1 MRLRPQLNLL
11 SGLIIA
17 IILLGVISAAT
28 VFVNAQTYRELAFD
42 FQRQYMTQ
50 MVAAESANILAEA
63 DRNARNLG
71 MHIQGREDF
80 RQAFVAADAAAITAV
95 LDAQFNQTPVSHEST
110 GVVAYYAFDVDAR
123 LLGEAG
129 RPELVGTVGTGALLC
144 PDLITKARVR
154 SESLRQQPLY
164 ELCLVGGL
172 PYLASLVPIDE
183 PEPSGYLQVVT
194 DPLPELL
201 RIGQRLKMPVQIS
214 RNDGVVMHTGSG
226 WIEARTDH
234 EVMSE
239 YVLTAN
245 NSRPALNISA
255 QRNADSLVMQIEKT
269 NNRLLF
275 VVVLII
281 LATVVLA
288 LLMVKFSVLNPLRD
302 ISYQFRVFRKRDAS
316 ASAAMPEHPE
326 PMSFHAL
333 GQLYETLHDMAIR
346 DPLTGTYNRA
356 LLEDRMKQ
364 VIAEHRRTPGK
375 AAVLLIDMVRFK
387 YVNDLLG
394 HHAGDLLL
402 KEVVVRIGH
411 VLRESDT
418 LARLGGDEFV
428 IILPDTDAEQAAQVA
443 EKIIQSM
450 VPEFEVEQNR
460 LSTSVSIGIA
470 LMPEHGDDVETLLRN
485 ADYAMYSTKH
495 NRRGYAIYDPATR
508 EDISVDR
515 MQLDGMLNEDIRRND
530 LFLVYQPVI
539 EFGSHRVSY
548 LEALVRWRQPDGRVL
563 MPGDFVPVA
572 ERSGLIRQLSEWII
586 DSVCLELGKLQQQ
599 NPGMRA
605 GINLSMYN
613 LHDLNL
619 KQQIQDALSRHRLS
633 PESLLLEITETGV
646 MLDPDQVIE
655 TLGELAEM
663 GLSLSIDDFGT
674 GHASLVYLKRLPVHT
689 LKVDKSFVVEMDSDE
704 DNFSIVR
711 ATIDLAHSLGLTVT
725 AEGVETAAVYA
736 QLRGMG
742 CDYYQGYYVGRPK
755 DREAISE
762 WLQENNRGM
771 ADQGGRRRSPG
782 R

>member
-11 SGLIIA
+11 TGLIIA

-28 VFVNAQTYRELAFD
+28 VFVNARTYRELAFD

-50 MVAAESANILAEA
+50 MVAAESANILAEE

-71 MHIQGREDF
+71 MHIQDRDDL
-80 RQAFVAADAAAITAV
+80 RQAFAASDAAAVSAI
-95 LDAQFNQTPVSHEST
+95 LDLQFQQVPVPHEST
-110 GVVAYYAFDVDAR
+110 GVVAYYAFNLEAR
-123 LLGEAG
+123 LLGQAG
-129 RPELVGTVGTGALLC
+129 RPGVMETVGEGVVLC
-144 PDLITKARVR
+144 PDLVTKARVR
-154 SESLRQQPLY
+154 TEPLQQQPLY
-164 ELCLVGGL
+164 ELCVFDDR
-172 PYLASLVPIDE
+172 PYLASLVPIDG
-183 PEPSGYLQVVT
+183 PEPTGYLQVVT

-201 RIGQRLKMPVQIS
+201 RIGQRLKMPVQIR

-245 NSRPALNISA
+245 NSRPALNIAA
-255 QRNADSLVMQIEKT
+255 QRNADRLVMQIEKT

-316 ASAAMPEHPE
+316 ASDAAAEQPE
-326 PMSFHAL
+326 PVSFHAL

-356 LLEDRMKQ
+356 LLEDRLKQ
-364 VIAEHRRTPGK
+364 VIAEHRRTPCK

-387 YVNDLLG
+387 YVNELLG
-394 HHAGDLLL
+394 HHVGDLLL
-402 KEVVVRIGH
+402 KEVVVRIGQ

-495 NRRGYAIYDPATR
+495 ERRGYAIYDPATR
-508 EDISVDR
+508 DDISVDR
-515 MQLDGMLNEDIRRND
+515 MQLDGILNEDIRRND

-539 EFGSHRVSY
+539 EFGSNRVNY

-586 DSVCLELGKLQQQ
+586 DSVCLELGMLQQHT
-599 NPGMRA
+599 PGMRA

-619 KQQIQDALSRHRLS
+619 KQQIQDALSRHRLR

-755 DREAISE
+755 DREAITE
-762 WLQENNRGM
+762 WLQENSRGM
-771 ADQGGRRRSPG
+771 ASPGARRR
-782 R
+782 

>member
-1 MRLRPQLNLL
+1 
-11 SGLIIA
+11 
-17 IILLGVISAAT
+17 
-28 VFVNAQTYRELAFD
+28 
-42 FQRQYMTQ
+42 
-50 MVAAESANILAEA
+50 
-63 DRNARNLG
+63 
-71 MHIQGREDF
+71 
-80 RQAFVAADAAAITAV
+80 
-95 LDAQFNQTPVSHEST
+95 
-110 GVVAYYAFDVDAR
+110 
-123 LLGEAG
+123 
-129 RPELVGTVGTGALLC
+129 
-144 PDLITKARVR
+144 
-154 SESLRQQPLY
+154 
-164 ELCLVGGL
+164 
-172 PYLASLVPIDE
+172 
-183 PEPSGYLQVVT
+183 VT
-194 DPLPELL
+194 DPLPAFL
-201 RIGQRLKMPVQIS
+201 RIGHRLKMPVQIR
-214 RNDGVVMHTGSG
+214 RNDGTVIHTASA
-226 WIEARTDH
+226 WVEPYTDH

-245 NSRPALNISA
+245 NSRPALNIVA
-255 QRNADSLVMQIEKT
+255 QRNADSLVRQIEKT

-281 LATVVLA
+281 LAAVVLA

-316 ASAAMPEHPE
+316 SADAAPEE
-326 PMSFHAL
+326 SAEAVSFHAL

-356 LLEDRMKQ
+356 LLEDRLKQ

-375 AAVLLIDMVRFK
+375 AAILLIDMVRFK

-428 IILPDTDAEQAAQVA
+428 IILPDTDAEQAIQVA

-450 VPEFEVEQNR
+450 TPEFEVEQNR

-470 LMPEHGDDVETLLRN
+470 LMPQHGDDVETLLRN

-495 NRRGYAIYDPATR
+495 DRRGYAIYDPATR
-508 EDISVDR
+508 DDINVDR

-586 DSVCLELGKLQQQ
+586 DNVCRELAVLQQE

-619 KQQIQDALSRHRLS
+619 KQQIQDALSRHRLR

-689 LKVDKSFVVEMDSDE
+689 LKVDKSFVVDMDSDE

-725 AEGVETAAVYA
+725 AEGVETIAVYA

-755 DREAISE
+755 ESEAIAA
-762 WLQENNRGM
+762 WLEENGRGVV
-771 ADQGGRRRSPG
+771 DQGGQPG
-782 R
+782 

>member
-50 MVAAESANILAEA
+50 MIAAESASILAEE

-71 MHIQGREDF
+71 MHIQDRNDF
-80 RQAFVAADAAAITAV
+80 RQAFATADADTISAV
-95 LDAQFNQTPVSHEST
+95 LDTQFKRTPIPHDSMD
-110 GVVAYYAFDVDAR
+110 VVAYYVFDVDAR
-123 LLGEAG
+123 LLGQAY
-129 RPELVGTVGTGALLC
+129 RPGLVDTASRGTVLC
-144 PDLITKARVR
+144 PGLVTKARVR
-154 SESLRQQPLY
+154 AAPLRQQPLY
-164 ELCLVGGL
+164 ELCLFHGQ

-183 PEPSGYLQVVT
+183 PDPVGYLQIVA
-194 DPLPELL
+194 DPVPELL
-201 RIGQRLKMPVQIS
+201 RIGRHLKMPVQVR
-214 RNDGVVMHTGSG
+214 RNDGAVIHTGSG
-226 WIEARTDH
+226 WVETRTDH

-245 NSRPALNISA
+245 DSRPALNIAA

-281 LATVVLA
+281 LTTVVLA

-302 ISYQFRVFRKRDAS
+302 ISYQFRVSRKRDTS
-316 ASAAMPEHPE
+316 AVDIAPEQPE
-326 PMSFHAL
+326 PVSFHAL

-356 LLEDRMKQ
+356 LLEDRLKQ

-375 AAVLLIDMVRFK
+375 AAVLLIDLVRFK

-470 LMPEHGDDVETLLRN
+470 LMPDHGDDVETLLRN
-485 ADYAMYSTKH
+485 ADYAMYSTKQD
-495 NRRGYAIYDPATR
+495 RRGYAIYDPATR
-508 EDISVDR
+508 DDINVDR

-539 EFGSHRVSY
+539 EFGSNRVSY

-586 DSVCLELGKLQQQ
+586 DCVCRELGMLQQQ
-599 NPGMRA
+599 EPGMRA

-619 KQQIQDALSRHRLS
+619 KQQIQDALSRHRLR

-655 TLGELAEM
+655 TLGALADM

-755 DREAISE
+755 DREAIAG
-762 WLQENNRGM
+762 WLAENNRGM
-771 ADQGGRRRSPG
+771 IARGRRRG
-782 R
+782 

>member
-1 MRLRPQLNLL
+1 
-11 SGLIIA
+11 
-17 IILLGVISAAT
+17 
-28 VFVNAQTYRELAFD
+28 
-42 FQRQYMTQ
+42 
-50 MVAAESANILAEA
+50 
-63 DRNARNLG
+63 
-71 MHIQGREDF
+71 
-80 RQAFVAADAAAITAV
+80 
-95 LDAQFNQTPVSHEST
+95 
-110 GVVAYYAFDVDAR
+110 
-123 LLGEAG
+123 
-129 RPELVGTVGTGALLC
+129 
-144 PDLITKARVR
+144 
-154 SESLRQQPLY
+154 
-164 ELCLVGGL
+164 
-172 PYLASLVPIDE
+172 
-183 PEPSGYLQVVT
+183 
-194 DPLPELL
+194 
-201 RIGQRLKMPVQIS
+201 
-214 RNDGVVMHTGSG
+214 
-226 WIEARTDH
+226 IER
-234 EVMSE
+234 
-239 YVLTAN
+239 
-245 NSRPALNISA
+245 
-255 QRNADSLVMQIEKT
+255 T

-275 VVVLII
+275 VVGLII
-281 LATVVLA
+281 LATVALA

-302 ISYQFRVFRKRDAS
+302 ISYQFRGFGKRDAD
-316 ASAAMPEHPE
+316 ASDSIAEQGE
-326 PMSFHAL
+326 PVSFHAL

-375 AAVLLIDMVRFK
+375 AAILLIDMVRFK

-394 HHAGDLLL
+394 HHIGDLLL

-428 IILPDTDAEQAAQVA
+428 IILPDTDADQAFQVA

-470 LMPEHGDDVETLLRN
+470 LMPEHGEDVETLLRN

-495 NRRGYAIYDPATR
+495 DRRGYAIYDPATR
-508 EDISVDR
+508 NDINVDR
-515 MQLDGMLNEDIRRND
+515 MELDGMLNEDIRRND

-548 LEALVRWRQPDGRVL
+548 LEALVRWRQADGRVL

-586 DSVCLELGKLQQQ
+586 DTVCRELAMLQQQ
-599 NPGMRA
+599 HPDMRA

-613 LHDLNL
+613 LHDLKL
-619 KQQIQDALSRHRLS
+619 KQQIQDALSRHRLR

-646 MLDPDQVIE
+646 MLDPDQVVE
-655 TLGELAEM
+655 TLGELADM

-689 LKVDKSFVVEMDSDE
+689 LKVDKSFVVDMDSDE

-725 AEGVETAAVYA
+725 AEGVETGAVYA

-742 CDYYQGYYVGRPK
+742 CDYYQGYYVGRP
-755 DREAISE
+755 RGLEFILA

-771 ADQGGRRRSPG
+771 AGQRR
-782 R
+782 